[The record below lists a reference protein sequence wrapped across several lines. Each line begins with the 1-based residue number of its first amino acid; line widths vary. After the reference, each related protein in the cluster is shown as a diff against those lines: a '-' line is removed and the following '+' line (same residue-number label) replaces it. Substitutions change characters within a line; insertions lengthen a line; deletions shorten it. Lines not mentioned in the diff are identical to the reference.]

1 MIQRIQ
7 TIFLLIAM
15 GLLISMFF
23 IPFAELK
30 DFQENFLRFD
40 VIGVRLIGESG
51 YLFLTYHL
59 LIIVAASIVITFITV
74 VKFKNRVLQIRLCI
88 FNIMLLLGF
97 YGMLFFLLN
106 KVKAHFAASIFY
118 AVPVLFPVLAVIL
131 LFLAIRGIRKDI
143 ILLRSYDRIR

>member
-1 MIQRIQ
+1 
-7 TIFLLIAM
+7 
-15 GLLISMFF
+15 MFF
-23 IPFAELK
+23 VPFAELK
-30 DFQENFLRFD
+30 DFQENLLRFD

-59 LIIVAASIVITFITV
+59 LIIVAVSILVAFVTII
-74 VKFKNRVLQIRLCI
+74 KFKNRVLQIRLCI

-106 KVKAHFAASIFY
+106 KVKAHFTASIFY
-118 AVPVLFPVLAVIL
+118 AIPVLFPVLSVIL

-143 ILLRSYDRIR
+143 LLLRSYDRIR

>member
-40 VIGVRLIGESG
+40 IIGIRLIDESG
-51 YLFLTYHL
+51 YLFFTYHL
-59 LIIVAASIVITFITV
+59 LIIVAVSILIAFVTIL
-74 VKFKNRVLQIRLCI
+74 KYKNRVLQIRLCI

-106 KVKAHFAASIFY
+106 KVKAHFTATLFY
-118 AVPVLFPVLAVIL
+118 AYPVLFPVLAVIL
-131 LFLAIRGIRKDI
+131 LFLAIRGIDRK
-143 ILLRSYDRIR
+143 SVV

>member
-7 TIFLLIAM
+7 TLFLLIAI
-15 GLLISMFF
+15 GLLTSMFF

-30 DFQENFLRFD
+30 DFQENLMRFD
-40 VIGVRLIGESG
+40 IIGIRHIDESG
-51 YLFLTYHL
+51 YLFFTYHL
-59 LIIVAASIVITFITV
+59 LIIVAASILVAFFTII
-74 VKFKNRVLQIRLCI
+74 KYKNRVLQIRLCI

-97 YGMLFFLLN
+97 YSMLFFLVN
-106 KVKAHFAASIFY
+106 KVKAHFTATIYF

-131 LFLAIRGIRKDI
+131 IFLAIRGIRKDI